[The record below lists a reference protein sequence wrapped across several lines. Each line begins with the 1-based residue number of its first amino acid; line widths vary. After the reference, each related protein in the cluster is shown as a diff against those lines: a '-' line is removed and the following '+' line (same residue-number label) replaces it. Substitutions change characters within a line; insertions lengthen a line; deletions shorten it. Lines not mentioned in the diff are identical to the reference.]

1 MKATMRTWLGAAIVA
16 SLGGLALVGAEVRAD
31 EGGDGPKPT
40 VYALVDGKGKA
51 AGTETLRVVRQ
62 ADGAV
67 FASGEVKLGPK
78 GRKKLIR
85 THVQRKSDGAI
96 ARYQRTEGG
105 LKGSGLRIFE
115 FEGRTRTAPVN
126 APGKPTDLAGP
137 ITQPLWD
144 KGLWHLLALWPWPR
158 RCDRGVSFEI
168 YDIAR
173 QAPRAVTLDC
183 EGAGTVLDPDKAKVA
198 TRRFKVSGLLP
209 EPIVAHVAEGGKL
222 LGVKG
227 VAQEMLINKWGWDTA
242 ATVVGDGDE
251 AEVDEEEAEIKER
264 GAGP

>member
-1 MKATMRTWLGAAIVA
+1 MATKKHGLRGAMLLSIAWVMAIAVPA
-16 SLGGLALVGAEVRAD
+16 SAD
-31 EGGDGPKPT
+31 EGGDGPTPT

-78 GRKKLIR
+78 GKKKLIR

-105 LKGSGLRIFE
+105 LKGTGLRIFE

-126 APGKPTDLAGP
+126 APGKPADLAGP
-137 ITQPLWD
+137 ITHPLWD
-144 KGLWHLLALWPWPR
+144 KGLWHLLALWPWPK
-158 RCDRGVSFEI
+158 RCERGMALEV
-168 YDIAR
+168 YDVTK
-173 QAPRAVTLDC
+173 QAARAVTLDC
-183 EGAGTVLDPDKAKVA
+183 EGAGTVLNPDKAQVA
-198 TRRFKVSGLLP
+198 TRRFKVTGLLG
-209 EPIVAHVAEGGKL
+209 EALVAHVAEGGKL

-227 VAQEMLINKWGWDTA
+227 ATQEMLINKWGWDTA
-242 ATVVGDGDE
+242 VTVVGDGDE
-251 AEVDEEEAEIKER
+251 ADVDEEEAEIKER